1 MVCGNVGI
9 VQGVA
14 GIVKGEDVVKWYLVK
29 IKKDSVLTNVI
40 VQADSPEEAERKVK
54 EEEE

>member
-1 MVCGNVGI
+1 M
-9 VQGVA
+9 A
-14 GIVKGEDVVKWYLVK
+14 WYLVE